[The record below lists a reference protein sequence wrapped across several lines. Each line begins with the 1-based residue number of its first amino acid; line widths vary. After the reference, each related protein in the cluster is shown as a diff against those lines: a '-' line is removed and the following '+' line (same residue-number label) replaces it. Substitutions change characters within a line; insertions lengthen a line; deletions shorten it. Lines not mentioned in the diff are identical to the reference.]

1 MSIDKALLPA
11 FLYPS
16 IFKNHLVNLRDDAAI
31 KTTREKPT
39 IEFLGNNEKKII
51 FLVNDSKNKFWPD
64 AQMKFLSDLL
74 AACYLNT
81 ADIAIINIYHHD
93 KITYSDL
100 TDQFPAEKILIFGV
114 SASNLDLPFT
124 IPFFQLQNF
133 QQRIYMTS
141 PSIEEI
147 QANKDLKRQLWIS
160 LKKIFNIQ

>member
-1 MSIDKALLPA
+1 MSIDKTQLPV

-31 KTTREKPT
+31 KTTQEKP
-39 IEFLGNNEKKII
+39 IVEFLGNNEKKIT
-51 FLVNDSKNKFWPD
+51 FLVDDSKNKFLPD

-74 AACYLNT
+74 AACYLNM
-81 ADIAIINIYHHD
+81 ADIAIINTYHHT
-93 KITYSDL
+93 KITYRDL
-100 TDQFPAEKILIFGV
+100 ADQLPAEKVLIFGV

-124 IPFFQLQNF
+124 IPFFQVQNF

-147 QANKDLKRQLWIS
+147 QANKDLKRQLWIC
-160 LKKIFNIQ
+160 LKKIFNI